1 MGGMADAD
9 DHSAIDAAL
18 DELYAGAPEE
28 FTGLRTTLVAA
39 AKKRGDKAA
48 AKRIGQAR
56 KPTMAAA
63 VVNRLVHRDAAVAP
77 RIADLGERLRAAHEA
92 MDGEQIRLL
101 SAEQRHLVAE
111 LSRAAFTAAEVAS
124 PSAALRDDVTGT
136 LQAAIADPDVS
147 AQLGRLTKAEQWS
160 GFGGFGESA
169 VVTSTAKQ
177 PAKKPAGTP
186 ARTPVS
192 TPDRTPA
199 KKAAEVSRESGEA
212 AAQAE
217 RERRERARAVVAAAE
232 QAKADAD
239 DALAERQT
247 DLATAR
253 LRHDDARARLAKA
266 EQALRDAEG
275 AYEDAKRASRE
286 AGQVVAEAKAQLP
299 GRK

>member
-1 MGGMADAD
+1 MADAD
-9 DHSAIDAAL
+9 DDSSIDEAL
-18 DELYAGAPEE
+18 DELYAVAPEE
-28 FTGLRTTLVAA
+28 FTALRTTLAAA
-39 AKKRGDKAA
+39 AKKRGDAAA
-48 AKRIGQAR
+48 AKRIGGAR
-56 KPTMAAA
+56 KPTAAA
-63 VVNRLVHRDAAVAP
+63 GVVNRLVHSDPGVAP

-111 LSRAAFTAAEVAS
+111 LSRAAFTAAEVAN

-136 LQAAIADPDVS
+136 LQAAIADPDVT

-160 GFGGFGESA
+160 GFGGFGETA
-169 VVTSTAKQ
+169 LVTSA
-177 PAKKPAGTP
+177 AKKA
-186 ARTPVS
+186 AK
-192 TPDRTPA
+192 TPA
-199 KKAAEVSRESGEA
+199 KKAAKTPAKAPAKKAAEGSRESDDA
-212 AAQAE
+212 AARAE

-232 QAKADAD
+232 QAKAEAD

-286 AGQVVAEAKAQLP
+286 AGEVVAEAKAQLSRR
-299 GRK
+299 G